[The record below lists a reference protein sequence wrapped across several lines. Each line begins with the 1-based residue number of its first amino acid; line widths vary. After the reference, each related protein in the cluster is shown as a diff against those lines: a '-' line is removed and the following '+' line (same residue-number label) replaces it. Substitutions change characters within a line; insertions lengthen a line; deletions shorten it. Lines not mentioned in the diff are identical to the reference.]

1 MDHNGG
7 GAGGGDGDDDDHWAW
22 LIRHCHVSA
31 SQEDHLRRCPFAPEP
46 YDPGAADGGSSDS
59 DDGGFPVESN
69 GIVMVSPP
77 ESPELRDNGTPCD
90 VFQTP
95 PEYSTSLSSEEQR
108 PPAAREHGESA
119 GDGEDLTEVVDVG
132 SKDDA
137 GLATVELG
145 VDSDLGFSEIQ
156 LTERVVHSQSNASP
170 SRGGSESL
178 GFQVSEEGL
187 HEPSPLRKSKTPI
200 RNSAKSTPESES
212 ERVVT
217 PYSQGSGSRQNH
229 EIGESEAK
237 RKLEFQPGIEAD
249 DGAINERV
257 GAGNE
262 LESNG
267 AEKLP
272 DGEFAETTETLRQV
286 STGDAV
292 DGQERCRRRVLPST
306 ICGHAETDNESP
318 AKRVRSGGSFS
329 EEGHLKFTVLDA
341 LKMLKEVSNE
351 SVPTDGFLDI
361 CKRRGMTFP
370 RPSWWP
376 KGGFNVDEDNA

>member
-1 MDHNGG
+1 M
-7 GAGGGDGDDDDHWAW
+7 
-22 LIRHCHVSA
+22 
-31 SQEDHLRRCPFAPEP
+31 RRCQFAPEP

-59 DDGGFPVESN
+59 DSDGGGVTVESN

-77 ESPELRDNGTPCD
+77 ESPELRDNGTPRD

-95 PEYSTSLSSEEQR
+95 PEYSTLLSSEEQH
-108 PPAAREHGESA
+108 PTAAREHGESA
-119 GDGEDLTEVVDVG
+119 GDGEGLTVVVDVG
-132 SKDDA
+132 SEDDA

-170 SRGGSESL
+170 SRRVSESL

-187 HEPSPLRKSKTPI
+187 HELSPLKKSKTPI

-217 PYSQGSGSRQNH
+217 PDSQGSGSRQNH
-229 EIGESEAK
+229 EIGEGQAK
-237 RKLEFQPGIEAD
+237 RKLEFQPEIEGD
-249 DGAINERV
+249 DGVINEGV

-267 AEKLP
+267 GEKLP
-272 DGEFAETTETLRQV
+272 DGEFADTTEALRRV
-286 STGDAV
+286 STGDRG
-292 DGQERCRRRVLPST
+292 DEQERCRRRVLPST
-306 ICGHAETDNESP
+306 ICGHAETDNESA
-318 AKRVRSGGSFS
+318 AKRTRSGGSFS
-329 EEGHLKFTVLDA
+329 EEGHRRSAILDA

-376 KGGFNVDEDNA
+376 EGGFNVDEDDA